1 MARTRDSKHWN
12 GNMGEDGSHEF
23 GEQIWELELP
33 AGGTLFL
40 RSEKELDYAATI
52 RDRYVADYNLT
63 KTNDLALVGALISN
77 QLELYRAQQEMN
89 GMEPVVDAGGV
100 PTGEYRLV
108 EMKSADKTAAQGR
121 LIKATQEVRTIEQTL
136 GIDKKTRESGGAYT
150 LEEYVGTLKKAARE
164 MGLHISRRFRM
175 HEAFVNGLRWRLR
188 LVREGDHED
197 RAYHGVETLEKVV
210 EWAETEM
217 AKIEDADK
225 EFAKERG
232 RLVLGKL

>member
-1 MARTRDSKHWN
+1 MATTHASKHWN
-12 GNMGEDGSHEF
+12 GNMSEDGSHEF
-23 GEQIWELELP
+23 GEHVWELDLP
-33 AGGTLFL
+33 AGGTLYL
-40 RSEKELDYAATI
+40 RSEKELDYAVTI

-89 GMEPVVDAGGV
+89 GMEPKVDAGGV

-108 EMKSADKTAAQGR
+108 EMKPAEKSSAQGR

-150 LEEYVGTLKKAARE
+150 LEEFVGTLKKASRE
-164 MGLHISRRFRM
+164 YALHISRRFKM

-197 RAYHGVETLEKVV
+197 RQYHGVETIEKVI

-217 AKIEDADK
+217 EKIEDADK
-225 EFAKERG
+225 RFAHEKG
-232 RLVLGKL
+232 RLVIGKL